1 MYDAAKVHKQS
12 LSRDLWWIQSH
23 EVKFPLQVFPIEKRG
38 AAAQGD
44 TEPPERLEGNYEEGR
59 SIGK

>member
-1 MYDAAKVHKQS
+1 MDS
-12 LSRDLWWIQSH
+12 DGFNRR
-23 EVKFPLQVFPIEKRG
+23 EVECPLPVFPTEMRG